1 MWSGSVRGQEHPG
14 ASTADRGDDLGAEE
28 DPSEGARLRAVRL
41 MLREESAF
49 LELDSADN
57 AALTFRKMEPWRS
70 ALKKAEME
78 DEEILQTKIVGVQEI
93 RDLELRSLFEEK
105 EALKRITKP
114 EMEQIRKKNPENQI
128 LPAKLVITRKA
139 GGRQKIGMRELC
151 DEE

>member
-1 MWSGSVRGQEHPG
+1 M
-14 ASTADRGDDLGAEE
+14 
-28 DPSEGARLRAVRL
+28 RL

-139 GGRQKIGMRELC
+139 GGRQKIGMRALC